1 MKLLASWCC
10 RYKKPTRVEGKQDK
24 HSEERSKLGY
34 HTNHRLRKSSHVKMK
49 SLGQNKRKA
58 SYMFAQFLLF
68 PRCPLLKAD
77 RSSLF
82 LVRFTCSLFGGSV
95 FLDRSTAGYWAE
107 QPLQQHWLSA
117 AACPGPS
124 ASPWMASCRRWWCS
138 SLFAVL
144 SGVPSQVEMLC
155 HQVLQQSH
163 TRDTSPTCLG
173 HCCRV
178 GGACDPKE
186 PQPSPQTVRV
196 SSRIAVLLPTPCVLA
211 DALPDTDPIRIQS
224 LVWTSMPPL
233 CSLNLFIQF

>member
-10 RYKKPTRVEGKQDK
+10 GYKKPTRVEGKQDK

-34 HTNHRLRKSSHVKMK
+34 HTNHRLRKSSDVKMK

-68 PRCPLLKAD
+68 PRCPLLQPD
-77 RSSLF
+77 HSSLLGPF
-82 LVRFTCSLFGGSV
+82 YLLPVWWVSV

-117 AACPGPS
+117 AACPGWS
-124 ASPWMASCRRWWCS
+124 ASPWMASCRQWWCS

-144 SGVPSQVEMLC
+144 SGVPSRVEMLC

-163 TRDTSPTCLG
+163 TRDISPTCLG

-186 PQPSPQTVRV
+186 TAAQPTNSKG
-196 SSRIAVLLPTPCVLA
+196 
-211 DALPDTDPIRIQS
+211 
-224 LVWTSMPPL
+224 
-233 CSLNLFIQF
+233 